1 MTPPKKKQKVSI
13 PEEYAATVTGN
24 VPIPTDSVIYLGAE
38 RLNDALT
45 NMEQAIHTRTPP
57 STDHFVFDSNPQ
69 GSTANKLIRKLRH
82 NNGNGQYGTF
92 LISVDEELNVTISF
106 SITIIGPCGSVD
118 TQLIPLSKM
127 VVYCRTNELYEL
139 VPFFESVDELVRFV
153 DAIVQ
158 LVPKL
163 TAVVK
168 RGTPK
173 ADRNIMMQVLQ
184 DFFPGLG
191 GENDEYKPTRLL
203 MGDTKDSQKKSVSST
218 MVTASIY
225 LPNGNRK
232 MNIVCNQID
241 VS

>member
-38 RLNDALT
+38 RLNNVLT

-118 TQLIPLSKM
+118 TQ
-127 VVYCRTNELYEL
+127 
-139 VPFFESVDELVRFV
+139 
-153 DAIVQ
+153 
-158 LVPKL
+158 
-163 TAVVK
+163 
-168 RGTPK
+168 
-173 ADRNIMMQVLQ
+173 
-184 DFFPGLG
+184 
-191 GENDEYKPTRLL
+191 
-203 MGDTKDSQKKSVSST
+203 
-218 MVTASIY
+218 
-225 LPNGNRK
+225 
-232 MNIVCNQID
+232 
-241 VS
+241 